1 MERSIIA
8 IITTLF
14 MSSGKNQLFF
24 LNKRVIKNIFSNKK
38 FYTLQIIDYQLF
50 VFNQLNLHKY
60 FERKPF
66 LKKYM

>member
-1 MERSIIA
+1 MERLIIA

-14 MSSGKNQLFF
+14 MSGGKNQLFF

-50 VFNQLNLHKY
+50 IFNQLNLHKY
-60 FERKPF
+60 LKRKPF

>member
-1 MERSIIA
+1 MERLIIA

-14 MSSGKNQLFF
+14 MSGGKNQFFF

-50 VFNQLNLHKY
+50 IFNQLNLHKY
-60 FERKPF
+60 LKRKPF